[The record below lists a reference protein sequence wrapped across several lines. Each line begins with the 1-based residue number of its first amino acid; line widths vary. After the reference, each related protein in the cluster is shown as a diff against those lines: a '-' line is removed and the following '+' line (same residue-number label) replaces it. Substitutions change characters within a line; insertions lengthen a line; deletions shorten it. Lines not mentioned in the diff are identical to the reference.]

1 MTKLTKVDRIE
12 SLIDALEIDE
22 SIIKEHIIKKI
33 WGVSS
38 DHYIRRTFDVTF
50 NEARKRL
57 PEKEFK
63 SADQDKIVRIK

>member
-1 MTKLTKVDRIE
+1 MKKLTKVDRIE

-22 SIIKEHIIKKI
+22 NIIKEHIIKKI

-38 DHYIRRTFDVTF
+38 DHYIRRTFGVTF

>member
-1 MTKLTKVDRIE
+1 MKRLTKVDRVE
-12 SLIDALEIDE
+12 ALIDALEIDE
-22 SIIKEHIIKKI
+22 NVIKEHIIKKI

-38 DHYIRRTFDVTF
+38 DYYVRRSFDVTF

>member
-1 MTKLTKVDRIE
+1 MKKLTKVDRIE

-22 SIIKEHIIKKI
+22 NVIKEHIIKKI

-38 DHYIRRTFDVTF
+38 DYYVRRSFDVTF

-57 PEKEFK
+57 PKKEFK